1 MDKENNASKRIVT
14 GDTEGEVESKIES
27 NLRPQQISEI
37 LGRKSECDSLRIL
50 IDAAKKRDES
60 VDHILFY
67 GPPGL
72 GKTTFAHVIA
82 NEMDAQIRITSGPAI
97 ERQGDLAAILT
108 NLKPG
113 DVLFIDEVHRLNRGI
128 EEILYPA
135 MEDYKLDIVV
145 GKGPS
150 ARSIRLKLPRF
161 TLIGATTRIGLLS
174 SPLRDRFGFMQR
186 LDYFDNKSLSKIV
199 MRASDLMNVKIDKEG
214 ADEIAKR
221 SRGTARVS
229 IRLLK
234 RVRDY
239 SQVKNGNKPIDS
251 KLAKLA
257 LDDLG
262 VDKMGLDVLDR
273 KILDSIINQFNGGP
287 VGLTT
292 IAAAVS
298 EEVDTI
304 SDVYEPFLMQIGF
317 IKRTS
322 RGRVATPKAYKH
334 IGVSLKKV
342 SSGQEKLI

>member
-1 MDKENNASKRIVT
+1 MNKPKNGDKKVIAGS
-14 GDTEGEVESKIES
+14 TEGEVESKEET
-27 NLRPQQISEI
+27 NLRPQKLREI
-37 LGRKSECDSLRIL
+37 LGRKSERDSLKIL
-50 IDAAKKRDES
+50 LDAARKRKET

-72 GKTTFAHVIA
+72 GKTTFAHVIS
-82 NEMDAQIRITSGPAI
+82 NEMGAQIRITSGPAI

-113 DVLFIDEVHRLNRGI
+113 DVLFIDEIHRLNRGV

-145 GKGPS
+145 GKGPA
-150 ARSIRLKLPRF
+150 ARSIRLKLPKF

-174 SPLRDRFGFMQR
+174 SPLRDRFGFIQR
-186 LDYFDNKSLSKIV
+186 LDYFDNASLSKIV
-199 MRASDLMNVKIDKEG
+199 LRAAEIMGVRIEKGG
-214 ADEIAKR
+214 ADEIARR
-221 SRGTARVS
+221 SRGTARIS

-239 SQVKNGNKPIDS
+239 SQVKNMDKVIDK
-251 KLAKLA
+251 KLAKTA

-273 KILDSIINQFNGGP
+273 KILASLIKQYGGGP

-322 RGRVATPKAYKH
+322 RGRVATPKAYDHLEMKYDGNTDQKSF
-334 IGVSLKKV
+334 I
-342 SSGQEKLI
+342 